1 MEGLDAIIMAG
12 GEGTRLRPLT
22 CDMPKPMVPVLGDP
36 VLKYSI
42 QLLKRNGLRNIGIT
56 LMYLPHKIERAFG
69 DGSQDGV
76 SLRYY
81 HEKKSLGT
89 AGSVLLA
96 KDLIKQT
103 FVILSGDGL
112 TDCDLHSA
120 MQFHKQ
126 RGGIATLVLKKTN
139 TPLEYGCVVT
149 DSDGRI
155 RRFIEKPSWGEVC
168 SDLVNT
174 GIYILEPQILDYIP
188 EDTNYDF
195 GKDLFPKL
203 VADNL
208 QLYGFQMNGYWCDIG
223 DQSAYVKA
231 QTDFLSGKVG
241 LDTRIKKN
249 RDGNFIAD
257 SAQIRDGAKLE
268 SPCFID
274 EGAVIESGASVLAGS
289 VIGENVQ
296 VSEDAN
302 VKRSVLWSGAKV
314 GRGATLRGMVMCGAS
329 SAGEG
334 ANAFE
339 DSALGDSASLG
350 ARARLDPGVKVWPY
364 KRIEPGMRVSQNLV
378 WGDLKRPQADDR
390 GLEPNSPEC
399 ACTLAAAY
407 AKASG
412 AKEIALMRKTDAT
425 SQALAAAALSGLM
438 GQGVAVLDMG
448 EGSLSMLRR
457 LMRMLSIPAGLY
469 ICEDRIVP
477 CAKDGIWPTRT
488 LLRSW
493 ETLSFRQDF
502 NQAFTNAPK
511 LPQKMNDGGLF
522 YAGALASACDGEAI
536 RATQPHVAV
545 FTNSAEQSGLVKR
558 VFLTVGLEHARV
570 VCLNG
575 EECGI
580 KDGGE
585 TAPARGRRSRESGE
599 RESVPSASV
608 ESWETGFRLSVDGV
622 NAQVFDAAGVPD
634 DESQLLINCSA
645 LLDQGQKLLIVPMQA
660 PFTLETIAAQKG
672 ARVKRVRAAAESW
685 MGALAEAG
693 METQLDVYFDGIAAM
708 LSVISWL
715 SRTRTP
721 LRGLLE
727 QMPSLHRF
735 WETIPCANPDKGRVL
750 KALSEEERYPDMT
763 DGLRI
768 DHGDGFAMLIT
779 STGQPELRVFGESRD
794 AEFARELCADFTDK
808 VKRILEES
816 VEPAKN
822 AD

>member
-1 MEGLDAIIMAG
+1 
-12 GEGTRLRPLT
+12 
-22 CDMPKPMVPVLGDP
+22 MPKPMVPVLGDP
-36 VLKYSI
+36 VLSYSI
-42 QLLKRNGLRNIGIT
+42 QLLKRNGFRNIGMT
-56 LMYLPHKIERAFG
+56 VMYLPHKIERAFG

-76 SLRYY
+76 SLHYY
-81 HEKKSLGT
+81 HEKKPLGT

-96 KDLIKQT
+96 RDALKQT
-103 FVILSGDGL
+103 FIILSGDGL

-126 RGGIATLVLKKTN
+126 RGGVATLVLKKTT

-149 DSDGRI
+149 DGDGRI

-168 SDLVNT
+168 SDSVNT
-174 GIYILEPQILDYIP
+174 GIYILEPQILDYIL

-203 VADNL
+203 VADNIPI
-208 QLYGFQMNGYWCDIG
+208 YGYQMNGYWCDIG

-231 QTDFLSGKVG
+231 QMDFLSGKVG

-249 RDGNFIAD
+249 ADGNFIAE
-257 SAQIRDGAKLE
+257 SAEISKDATLE
-268 SPCFID
+268 TPCFID
-274 EGAVIESGASVLAGS
+274 EGAVITAGASILAGT
-289 VIGENVQ
+289 VIGEKARID
-296 VSEDAN
+296 ERAN
-302 VKRSVLWSGAKV
+302 VKRCVLWSGAKV
-314 GRGATLRGMVMCGAS
+314 GRDAELRGMVMCCG
-329 SAGEG
+329 SAVGEG
-334 ANAFE
+334 ASAFE

-364 KRIEPGMRVSQNLV
+364 KRVEPGMRVAQNLV

-390 GLEPNSPEC
+390 GLEPSSPEC

-412 AKEIALMRKTDAT
+412 AKEIALMREASAT

-438 GQGVAVLDMG
+438 GQGVGVMDMG
-448 EGSLSMLRR
+448 EGTLPMLRR

-477 CAKDGIWPTRT
+477 CAKDGVWPTRT

-502 NQAFTNAPK
+502 NQAFTDAPK
-511 LPQKMNDGGLF
+511 LPGKMNDGGLF
-522 YAGALASACDGEAI
+522 YAGALSAACDGEAI
-536 RATQPHVAV
+536 RAFQPRVAV
-545 FTNSAEQSGLVKR
+545 FTNSAEQSSLVKR
-558 VFLTVGLEHARV
+558 VFSTVGLEHARI
-570 VCLNG
+570 VCLNS
-575 EECGI
+575 EECGANNGNT
-580 KDGGE
+580 KD
-585 TAPARGRRSRESGE
+585 AL
-599 RESVPSASV
+599 

-622 NAQVFDAAGVPD
+622 NVQVFDSINVPD
-634 DESQLLINCSA
+634 DETQLLINCSA

-693 METQLDVYFDGIAAM
+693 METQLDVYFDGVSAM
-708 LSVISWL
+708 LAVISWM
-715 SRTRTP
+715 SRRRTQ

-727 QMPSLHRF
+727 QMPALHRF

-750 KALSEEERYPDMT
+750 KALSEEERFPDLT
-763 DGLRI
+763 DGLRV

-779 STGQPELRVFGESRD
+779 GTGQPELRVFGESRD
-794 AEFARELCADFTDK
+794 AEFARELCDDFSGK
-808 VKRILEES
+808 VKKILEANK
-816 VEPAKN
+816 EPSAE
-822 AD
+822 